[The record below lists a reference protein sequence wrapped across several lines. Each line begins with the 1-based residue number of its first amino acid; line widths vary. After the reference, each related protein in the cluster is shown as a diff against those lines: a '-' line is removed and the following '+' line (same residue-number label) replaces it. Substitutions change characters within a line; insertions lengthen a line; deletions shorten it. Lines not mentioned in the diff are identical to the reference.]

1 MADLYIAGHHLDEPH
16 EVLQL
21 CGNVI
26 YSKGDS
32 VTKHFSVRVTCL
44 DLYKWGW
51 KVTQCHV
58 LFPGKPRELF
68 RI

>member
-1 MADLYIAGHHLDEPH
+1 
-16 EVLQL
+16 
-21 CGNVI
+21 
-26 YSKGDS
+26 
-32 VTKHFSVRVTCL
+32 VTCL